1 MRKRPE
7 IPLLVGPSLGSRG
20 KVELHGKGFD
30 SVAALAEGR
39 DICIIT
45 DAPVIPLQYL
55 PVCVGLA
62 ISKGMAYE
70 KALAAVTINA
80 ARVMGV
86 DQRVG
91 SLEKGK
97 DADLV
102 LFKDKPFV
110 TIQDPLAVMMDGIF
124 LDASN

>member
-1 MRKRPE
+1 
-7 IPLLVGPSLGSRG
+7 
-20 KVELHGKGFD
+20 
-30 SVAALAEGR
+30 
-39 DICIIT
+39 
-45 DAPVIPLQYL
+45 
-55 PVCVGLA
+55 
-62 ISKGMAYE
+62 
-70 KALAAVTINA
+70 
-80 ARVMGV
+80 MGV

-124 LDASN
+124 LDALIKKKQFMNLSYQL

>member
-1 MRKRPE
+1 M
-7 IPLLVGPSLGSRG
+7 L
-20 KVELHGKGFD
+20 
-30 SVAALAEGR
+30 
-39 DICIIT
+39 
-45 DAPVIPLQYL
+45 PLQYL

-62 ISKGMAYE
+62 ISKGMSYE
-70 KALAAVTINA
+70 EALAAVTINA

-124 LDASN
+124 LDDSN